1 MTNPKSGA
9 VLLADNPFVAAS
21 KLDLHAPEFDA
32 IRVEHFLPAFMAGI
46 AEQLDE
52 MKTIAGRSESPTF
65 ENTIVAYE
73 ESGALLTRVQQVF
86 SNLTSA
92 NTNKYLQSIQKEL
105 APLLAAHSDNIL
117 LNRQLFER
125 VEKLYESRESL
136 QLTGEQQRSAS
147 SSV

>member
-1 MTNPKSGA
+1 MCRFVTRVLLVLVVVAQNTGMVVAFQNVPANGKRTVNDKPKSGA

-73 ESGALLTRVQQVF
+73 ESGGITDACSAGVFKSDISQYEQV
-86 SNLTSA
+86 SA
-92 NTNKYLQSIQKEL
+92 KYSEG
-105 APLLAAHSDNIL
+105 AGTASRSPL
-117 LNRQLFER
+117 R
-125 VEKLYESRESL
+125 
-136 QLTGEQQRSAS
+136 
-147 SSV
+147 